1 MADARITGITL
12 MNITEITGFLGRNV
26 TSQEQVRLI
35 TSGGSI
41 YLRQSVVDAAGDN
54 WKLFLS
60 RLRDNAK
67 QHGIPFDDER

>member
-12 MNITEITGFLGRNV
+12 MNITETTGFLGRNV

>member
-12 MNITEITGFLGRNV
+12 MNITETTGFLGRNV

-35 TSGGSI
+35 ISGGSI
-41 YLRQSVVDAAGDN
+41 YLRQSVVDATGDN
-54 WKLFLS
+54 WRLFLS
-60 RLRDNAK
+60 RLRENAK